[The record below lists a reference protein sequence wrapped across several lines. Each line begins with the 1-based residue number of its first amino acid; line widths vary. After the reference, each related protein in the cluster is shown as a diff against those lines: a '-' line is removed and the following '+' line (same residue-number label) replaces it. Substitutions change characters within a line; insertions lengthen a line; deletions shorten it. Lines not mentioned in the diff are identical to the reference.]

1 MESGHSAAISMSLF
15 VPFSFRVEYDKG
27 TAKGELPIR
36 IDKPSVISE
45 FEYEL
50 AERFIAEMNIV
61 LCTLVPELSIQ
72 MKNHGKQLL
81 ENGEDGYRIELLSER
96 GDVIIPLAYESEG
109 IIKIVSVLNVLMRVY
124 SNPGVCFFIDEFD
137 SGIFEFL
144 LGELLTVLEKG
155 AKGQFV
161 FTSHNLRALE
171 MISKNSLVFSTT
183 NPHNRYIR
191 LQNVKTNNNLRDMY
205 LRTINLGGQ
214 EEEVYAMTDTVEIG
228 RAFRR
233 AGRIEKYGK
242 EN

>member
-1 MESGHSAAISMSLF
+1 M
-15 VPFSFRVEYDKG
+15 
-27 TAKGELPIR
+27 
-36 IDKPSVISE
+36 
-45 FEYEL
+45 
-50 AERFIAEMNIV
+50 
-61 LCTLVPELSIQ
+61 
-72 MKNHGKQLL
+72 
-81 ENGEDGYRIELLSER
+81 
-96 GDVIIPLAYESEG
+96 
-109 IIKIVSVLNVLMRVY
+109 
-124 SNPGVCFFIDEFD
+124 
-137 SGIFEFL
+137 
-144 LGELLTVLEKG
+144 LTVLEKG

-183 NPHNRYIR
+183 NTHNRYIR

-233 AGRIEKYGK
+233 AGRIEKYGE